1 MMDLEDGTRT
11 KTYKNNKK
19 HKRDSNKL
27 SQIPAMNPLEE
38 NCCRSLY
45 VLHVADFE
53 SSLPF
58 FFLLAIILFY
68 PSAQET
74 NGLSRGNHAHSD
86 STLHSE
92 GFFDPVV
99 DALRLNIFA

>member
-1 MMDLEDGTRT
+1 MELGR
-11 KTYKNNKK
+11 KTYNI
-19 HKRDSNKL
+19 KL

-38 NCCRSLY
+38 NCCGFLH
-45 VLHVADFE
+45 VLHVVDFE
-53 SSLPF
+53 SSLSF
-58 FFLLAIILFY
+58 DSLLEILFY

-99 DALRLNIFA
+99 DALRLNILHEIDEI

>member
-1 MMDLEDGTRT
+1 MELYCRT
-11 KTYKNNKK
+11 KNVKNP
-19 HKRDSNKL
+19 KRDSSKL
-27 SQIPAMNPLEE
+27 SQIPAMNPLEK
-38 NCCRSLY
+38 NCCRFLH

-53 SSLPF
+53 SSLSF
-58 FFLLAIILFY
+58 FILLAIILFY

-99 DALRLNIFA
+99 NIFA